1 MMASA
6 QPFISGAI
14 SKTINLPHEA
24 EVNEIADSYL
34 LSWQLGLKACAL
46 IAPETPVPVIMGLL
60 FVSGLTRSMQF
71 TSLNTLAF
79 VDVPKPEMSAAN
91 TLFSVTQQISM
102 GLGVALGAIA
112 LRLAGALGVG
122 SVIAEYQTAFALLG
136 VLAALSLLDYLP
148 LRRDAGT
155 EVSGHRRA

>member
-1 MMASA
+1 LAN
-6 QPFISGAI
+6 GAVLAA
-14 SKTINLPHEA
+14 TLF
-24 EVNEIADSYL
+24 
-34 LSWQLGLKACAL
+34 ACAL
-46 IAPETPVPVIMGLL
+46 LTPSTPAALTAALL
-60 FVSGLTRSMQF
+60 VVSGAARSMQF

-112 LRLAGALGVG
+112 LRAAEASGLAGG
-122 SVIAEYQTAFALLG
+122 SIVAAYQIAFAVLGMLALL
-136 VLAALSLLDYLP
+136 SMLDYLP

-155 EVSGHRRA
+155 EVSGHGRQA